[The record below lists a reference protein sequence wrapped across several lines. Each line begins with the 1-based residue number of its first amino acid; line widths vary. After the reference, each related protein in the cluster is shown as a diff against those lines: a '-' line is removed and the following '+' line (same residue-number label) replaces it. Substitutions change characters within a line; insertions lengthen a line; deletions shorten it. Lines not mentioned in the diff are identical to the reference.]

1 MLVQSEVAGELPAD
15 ETDPGS
21 TLSARTRDDSPL
33 ATTLPSQALS
43 APDFRGLEDRIL
55 KQSLET
61 VDDSLKWAEI
71 DPDITEPPQAWI
83 DELGEARA
91 RQRLRVAKAAWCNAK
106 EAPVG
111 LGMARTTAVGIM
123 KVRAAV
129 KIGTPVLN
137 VNLVN
142 FPQPSV
148 MLEVIDVDGS
158 DK

>member
-1 MLVQSEVAGELPAD
+1 MLVQSEVARELPAD
-15 ETDPGS
+15 ETNSGS
-21 TLSARTRDDSPL
+21 TLAARTRDDSPL
-33 ATTLPSQALS
+33 ATTLPSQAPS

-71 DPDITEPPQAWI
+71 DRGTDEPPQAWI
-83 DELGEARA
+83 DELGLERA
-91 RQRLRVAKAAWCNAK
+91 KQRLRVAKAAWMNAK

-111 LGMARTTAVGIM
+111 LGMARNTATAIM

-129 KIGTPVLN
+129 KIGTPTLN
-137 VNLVN
+137 IQLVS
-142 FPQPSV
+142 FPAPSV
-148 MLEVIDVDGS
+148 PLEIIDVEG